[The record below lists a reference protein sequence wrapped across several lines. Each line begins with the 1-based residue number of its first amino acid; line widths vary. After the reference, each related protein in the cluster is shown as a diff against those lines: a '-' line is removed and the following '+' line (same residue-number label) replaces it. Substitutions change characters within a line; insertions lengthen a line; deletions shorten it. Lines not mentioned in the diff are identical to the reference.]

1 MGFFLIGFFIVNNIC
16 LIHSFIKKSA
26 EVLPCHICEV
36 RFLGYPSGEHLRDVP
51 FLIPV
56 RAHTFQVLFIDCFH
70 IQMTTLSFI
79 TSADLQLLVQTFQDL
94 HASHIP
100 S

>member
-1 MGFFLIGFFIVNNIC
+1 MGFLTGFFIVNIC
-16 LIHSFIKKSA
+16 LIDFFIKKSA
-26 EVLPCHICEV
+26 EVLPCHVCEV
-36 RFLGYPSGEHLRDVP
+36 RSLGHPSGEHLHDVP

-70 IQMTTLSFI
+70 IQMTKLSFT
-79 TSADLQLLVQTFQDL
+79 TSVGSQRLVQASQDLQ
-94 HASHIP
+94 ASYIP